1 MLKKSILTLVSVV
14 VLSSLLSACNT
25 TRGVGEDVSSGGNA
39 IQRAAQ

>member
-25 TRGVGEDVSSGGNA
+25 TRGMGEDVSSGGNA